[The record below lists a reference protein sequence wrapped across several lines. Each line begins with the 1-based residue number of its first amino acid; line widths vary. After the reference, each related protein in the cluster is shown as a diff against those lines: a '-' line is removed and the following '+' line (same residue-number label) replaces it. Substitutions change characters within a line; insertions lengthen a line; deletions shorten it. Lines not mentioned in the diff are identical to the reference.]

1 MRLALLGATSTTGR
15 HVIAAALREGHEIRA
30 LVRPARPGSGVRN
43 LPFREG
49 LFQVAG
55 DATDLDCLLE
65 LTVGCDAVIS
75 LVGPVRESAPDLSS
89 RSAEML
95 VRAADQRGLRQLVLV
110 TGAMIGH
117 PTEHA
122 HGLYRIAPPL
132 LGSVREDR
140 RRAEQI
146 VSGGQTPW
154 TIVRPPRLGDGP
166 TEGWVTV
173 GPSIEIGTMDAIP
186 RVDLAEVLVEAAVSS
201 RWAGQAVAVR
211 TAHDDE
217 RPWALKVPP
226 TRTLLEPVRLR
237 SGEPRDSISEL

>member
-15 HVIAAALREGHEIRA
+15 HVIAAALREGHEVRA

-43 LPFREG
+43 LPLRDG

-55 DATDLDCLLE
+55 DAMDLEVLLE
-65 LTVGCDAVIS
+65 LTAGCDAAIS
-75 LVGPVRESAPDLSS
+75 LVGPVRESVADLSS
-89 RSAEML
+89 RSAETL
-95 VRAADQRGLRQLVLV
+95 VRAAAQRGLGQLVLV

-117 PTEHA
+117 PVEHA
-122 HGLYRIAPPL
+122 HGLYRVAPPF

-146 VSGGQTPW
+146 VAASPTPW

-166 TEGWVTV
+166 TEGWVSV
-173 GPSIEIGTMDAIP
+173 GPSIEVGTMDFLP
-186 RVDLAEVLVEAAVSS
+186 RIDLAEVLVEAAASG
-201 RWAGQAVAVR
+201 RWTGQAVAAR

-217 RPWALKVPP
+217 RPWALKVPL
-226 TRTLLEPVRLR
+226 TRQLGPSVRLR